1 MKNFLIPFFL
11 ILFFTTGCG
20 YKVIDRSKFGNFGIA
35 EMNTS
40 GETRINYKIKN
51 KLFFNAEKNNNN
63 LIILDLES
71 KKTRKIEEKNDKN
84 EITKYRIFIKVDVS
98 FRKITDT
105 ETSSFIV
112 RKNGIYN
119 VGNKYSQTLSNEKKL
134 TEILTNDVVDEIFD
148 ELSIKLNDI

>member
-51 KLFFNAEKNNNN
+51 KLFFNTEKNNKN

-71 KKTRKIEEKNDKN
+71 KKTKKIEEKNDKN
-84 EITKYRIFIKVDVS
+84 EITKYRLFINVDVR
-98 FRKITDT
+98 FKKITDT

-112 RKNGIYN
+112 KKTGIYN
-119 VGNKYSQTLSNEKKL
+119 VGNRYSQTLSNEKKL
-134 TEILTNDVVDEIFD
+134 TEILTNDIVDEIFD

>member
-11 ILFFTTGCG
+11 VLFFTTGCG

-51 KLFFNAEKNNNN
+51 KLFFNTEKNNKN

-71 KKTRKIEEKNDKN
+71 KKSKKIEEKNDKN
-84 EITKYRIFIKVDVS
+84 EITKYRLFIKVDVS
-98 FRKITDT
+98 FKKITDT

-112 RKNGIYN
+112 KKTGIYN
-119 VGNKYSQTLSNEKKL
+119 VGNRYSQTLSNEKKL

>member
-1 MKNFLIPFFL
+1 MKNFIILFFL

-20 YKVIDRSKFGNFGIA
+20 YKIIDRSKFGNFGIA

-51 KLFFNAEKNNNN
+51 KLFFNTDKNNNN

-71 KKTRKIEEKNDKN
+71 KKTKKIEEKNDKN
-84 EITKYRIFIKVDVS
+84 EITKYRLFIKVDVS
-98 FRKITDT
+98 FKKITDT

-112 RKNGIYN
+112 KKTGIYN
-119 VGNKYSQTLSNEKKL
+119 VGNRYSQTLSNEKKL

>member
-11 ILFFTTGCG
+11 VLFFTTGCG
-20 YKVIDRSKFGNFGIA
+20 YKIIDRSKFGNFGIA

-51 KLFFNAEKNNNN
+51 KLFFNTDKNNNN

-71 KKTRKIEEKNDKN
+71 KKTKKIEEKNDKN
-84 EITKYRIFIKVDVS
+84 EITKYRLFIRVDVS
-98 FRKITDT
+98 FKKITDT
-105 ETSSFIV
+105 EISSFIV
-112 RKNGIYN
+112 KKTGIYS
-119 VGNKYSQTLSNEKKL
+119 VGNRYSQTLSNEKKL

>member
-11 ILFFTTGCG
+11 VLFFTTGCG
-20 YKVIDRSKFGNFGIA
+20 YKVIDRSKFGNFGIV

-51 KLFFNAEKNNNN
+51 KLFFNTDKNNNN

-71 KKTRKIEEKNDKN
+71 KKTKKIEEKNDKN
-84 EITKYRIFIKVDVS
+84 EITKYRLFIKVDVS
-98 FRKITDT
+98 FKKITDT

-112 RKNGIYN
+112 KKTGIYN
-119 VGNKYSQTLSNEKKL
+119 VGNRYSQTLSNEKKL

>member
-11 ILFFTTGCG
+11 VLFFTTGCG

-51 KLFFNAEKNNNN
+51 KLFFNTDKNNNN

-71 KKTRKIEEKNDKN
+71 KKTKKIEEKNDKN
-84 EITKYRIFIKVDVS
+84 EITKYRLFIKVDVS
-98 FRKITDT
+98 FKKITDT
-105 ETSSFIV
+105 ETSSFIIK
-112 RKNGIYN
+112 KNGIYS
-119 VGNKYSQTLSNEKKL
+119 VGNRYSQTLNNEKKL

>member
-11 ILFFTTGCG
+11 VLFFTTGCG
-20 YKVIDRSKFGNFGIA
+20 YKIIDRSKFGNFGID

-51 KLFFNAEKNNNN
+51 KLFFNTDKNNNN

-71 KKTRKIEEKNDKN
+71 KKTKKIEEKNDKN
-84 EITKYRIFIKVDVS
+84 EITKYRLFIKVDVS
-98 FRKITDT
+98 FKKITDT

-112 RKNGIYN
+112 KKTGIYN
-119 VGNKYSQTLSNEKKL
+119 VGNRYSQTLSNEKKL

>member
-1 MKNFLIPFFL
+1 MKNFLLPFFL
-11 ILFFTTGCG
+11 VLFFTTGCG

-51 KLFFNAEKNNNN
+51 KLFFNTDKNNNN

-71 KKTRKIEEKNDKN
+71 KKTKKIEEKNDKN
-84 EITKYRIFIKVDVS
+84 EITKYRLFIKVDVS
-98 FRKITDT
+98 FKKITDT

-112 RKNGIYN
+112 KKTGIYN
-119 VGNKYSQTLSNEKKL
+119 VGNRYSQTLSNEKKL

>member
-11 ILFFTTGCG
+11 VLFFTTGCG
-20 YKVIDRSKFGNFGIA
+20 YKIIDRSKFGNFGIA

-51 KLFFNAEKNNNN
+51 KLFFNTEKNNNN

-71 KKTRKIEEKNDKN
+71 KKTKKIEEKNDKN
-84 EITKYRIFIKVDVS
+84 EITKYRLFIKVDVS
-98 FRKITDT
+98 FKKITDT

-112 RKNGIYN
+112 KKTGIYN
-119 VGNKYSQTLSNEKKL
+119 VGNRYSQTLSNEKKL

>member
-11 ILFFTTGCG
+11 VLFFTTGCG

-40 GETRINYKIKN
+40 GVTRINYKIKN
-51 KLFFNAEKNNNN
+51 KLFFNTDKNNNN

-71 KKTRKIEEKNDKN
+71 KKTKKIEEKNDKN
-84 EITKYRIFIKVDVS
+84 EITKYRLFIKVDVS
-98 FRKITDT
+98 FKKITDT

-112 RKNGIYN
+112 KKTGIYN
-119 VGNKYSQTLSNEKKL
+119 VGNRYSQTLSNEKKL

>member
-11 ILFFTTGCG
+11 VLFFTTGCG

-51 KLFFNAEKNNNN
+51 KLFFNTDKNNNN

-71 KKTRKIEEKNDKN
+71 KKTKKIEEKNDKN
-84 EITKYRIFIKVDVS
+84 EITKYRLFIKVDVS
-98 FRKITDT
+98 FKKITDT

-112 RKNGIYN
+112 KKTGIYS
-119 VGNKYSQTLSNEKKL
+119 VGNRYSQTLSNEKKL

>member
-11 ILFFTTGCG
+11 VLFFTTGCG

-71 KKTRKIEEKNDKN
+71 KKTKKIEEKNDKN
-84 EITKYRIFIKVDVS
+84 EITKYRLFIKVDVS
-98 FRKITDT
+98 FKKITDT

-112 RKNGIYN
+112 KKTGIYN
-119 VGNKYSQTLSNEKKL
+119 VGNRYSQTLSNEKKL

>member
-51 KLFFNAEKNNNN
+51 KLFFNTDKNNNN

-71 KKTRKIEEKNDKN
+71 KKTKKIEEKNDKN
-84 EITKYRIFIKVDVS
+84 EITKYRLFIRVDVS
-98 FRKITDT
+98 FKKITDT
-105 ETSSFIV
+105 EISSFIV
-112 RKNGIYN
+112 KKTGIYS
-119 VGNKYSQTLSNEKKL
+119 VGNRYSQTLSNEKKL

>member
-11 ILFFTTGCG
+11 VLFFTTGCG

-51 KLFFNAEKNNNN
+51 KLFFNTDKNNNN

-71 KKTRKIEEKNDKN
+71 KKTKKIEEKNDKN
-84 EITKYRIFIKVDVS
+84 EITKYRLFIKVDVS
-98 FRKITDT
+98 FKKITDT
-105 ETSSFIV
+105 KTSSFIV
-112 RKNGIYN
+112 KKTGIYN
-119 VGNKYSQTLSNEKKL
+119 VGNRYSQTLSNEKKL

>member
-11 ILFFTTGCG
+11 VLFFTTGCG

-51 KLFFNAEKNNNN
+51 KLFFNTEKNNKN
-63 LIILDLES
+63 LIMLDLES
-71 KKTRKIEEKNDKN
+71 KKTKKIEEKNDKN
-84 EITKYRIFIKVDVS
+84 EITKYRLFIKVDVS
-98 FRKITDT
+98 FKKITDT

-112 RKNGIYN
+112 KKTGIYN
-119 VGNKYSQTLSNEKKL
+119 VGNRYSQTLSNEKKL

>member
-11 ILFFTTGCG
+11 VLFFTTGCG

-51 KLFFNAEKNNNN
+51 KLFFNTDKNNNN

-71 KKTRKIEEKNDKN
+71 KKTKKIEEKNDRN
-84 EITKYRIFIKVDVS
+84 EITKYRLFIRVDVS
-98 FRKITDT
+98 FKKITDT
-105 ETSSFIV
+105 EISSFIV
-112 RKNGIYN
+112 KKTGIYN
-119 VGNKYSQTLSNEKKL
+119 VGNRYSQTLSNEKKL
-134 TEILTNDVVDEIFD
+134 TEILTNYVVDEIFD

>member
-51 KLFFNAEKNNNN
+51 KLFFNTEKNNKN

-71 KKTRKIEEKNDKN
+71 KKTKKIEEKNDKN
-84 EITKYRIFIKVDVS
+84 EITKYRLFIKVDVS
-98 FRKITDT
+98 FKKITDT

-112 RKNGIYN
+112 KKTGIYN
-119 VGNKYSQTLSNEKKL
+119 VGNRYSQTLSNEKKL

>member
-11 ILFFTTGCG
+11 VLFFTTGCG

-40 GETRINYKIKN
+40 GVTRINYKIKN
-51 KLFFNAEKNNNN
+51 KLFFNTDKNNNN

-71 KKTRKIEEKNDKN
+71 KKTKKIEEKNDKN
-84 EITKYRIFIKVDVS
+84 EITKYRLFIKVDVS
-98 FRKITDT
+98 FKKITDT

-112 RKNGIYN
+112 KKTGIYN
-119 VGNKYSQTLSNEKKL
+119 VGNRYSQTLNNEKKL

>member
-11 ILFFTTGCG
+11 VLFFTTGCG

-51 KLFFNAEKNNNN
+51 KLFFNTDKNNNN

-71 KKTRKIEEKNDKN
+71 KKTKKIEEKNKKN
-84 EITKYRIFIKVDVS
+84 EITKYRLFIKVDVS
-98 FRKITDT
+98 FKKITDT

-112 RKNGIYN
+112 KKTGIYN
-119 VGNKYSQTLSNEKKL
+119 VGNRYSQTLSNEKKL

>member
-11 ILFFTTGCG
+11 VLFFTTGCG

-51 KLFFNAEKNNNN
+51 KLFFNTDKNNNN

-71 KKTRKIEEKNDKN
+71 KKTKKIEEKNDKN
-84 EITKYRIFIKVDVS
+84 EITKYRLFIKVDVS
-98 FRKITDT
+98 LKKITDT

-112 RKNGIYN
+112 KKTGIYN
-119 VGNKYSQTLSNEKKL
+119 VGNRYS
-134 TEILTNDVVDEIFD
+134 
-148 ELSIKLNDI
+148 

>member
-11 ILFFTTGCG
+11 VLFFTTGCG

-51 KLFFNAEKNNNN
+51 KLFFNTEKNNKN

-71 KKTRKIEEKNDKN
+71 KKTKKIEEKNDKN
-84 EITKYRIFIKVDVS
+84 EITKYRLFINVDVR
-98 FRKITDT
+98 FKKITDT

-112 RKNGIYN
+112 KKTGIYN
-119 VGNKYSQTLSNEKKL
+119 VGNRYSQTLNNEKKL

>member
-11 ILFFTTGCG
+11 VLFFTTGCG

-51 KLFFNAEKNNNN
+51 KLFFNTDKNNNN

-71 KKTRKIEEKNDKN
+71 KKTKKIEEKNDKN
-84 EITKYRIFIKVDVS
+84 EITKYRLFISVDVS
-98 FRKITDT
+98 FKKITDT

-112 RKNGIYN
+112 KKTGIYN
-119 VGNKYSQTLSNEKKL
+119 VGNRYSQTLSNEKKL

>member
-11 ILFFTTGCG
+11 VLFFTTGCG

-51 KLFFNAEKNNNN
+51 KLFFNTDKNNNN

-71 KKTRKIEEKNDKN
+71 KKTKKIEEKNDRN
-84 EITKYRIFIKVDVS
+84 EITKYRLFIKVDVS
-98 FRKITDT
+98 FKKITDT

-112 RKNGIYN
+112 KKTGIYN
-119 VGNKYSQTLSNEKKL
+119 VGNRYSQTLSNEKKL

>member
-11 ILFFTTGCG
+11 VLFFTTGCG
-20 YKVIDRSKFGNFGIA
+20 YKIIDRSKFGNFGIA

-51 KLFFNAEKNNNN
+51 KLFFNTDKNNNN

-71 KKTRKIEEKNDKN
+71 KKTKKIEEKNDKN
-84 EITKYRIFIKVDVS
+84 EITKYRLFIKVDVS
-98 FRKITDT
+98 FKKITDT

-112 RKNGIYN
+112 KKTGIYN
-119 VGNKYSQTLSNEKKL
+119 VGNRYSQTLSNEKNL
-134 TEILTNDVVDEIFD
+134 QRF
-148 ELSIKLNDI
+148 

>member
-11 ILFFTTGCG
+11 VLFFTTGCG

-51 KLFFNAEKNNNN
+51 KLFFNTEKNNKN

-71 KKTRKIEEKNDKN
+71 KKTKKIEEKNDKN
-84 EITKYRIFIKVDVS
+84 EITKYRLFIKVDVS
-98 FRKITDT
+98 FKKITDT

-112 RKNGIYN
+112 KKTGIYN
-119 VGNKYSQTLSNEKKL
+119 VGNRYSQTLSNEKKL

>member
-11 ILFFTTGCG
+11 VLFFTTGCG

-51 KLFFNAEKNNNN
+51 KLFFNTDKNNNN

-71 KKTRKIEEKNDKN
+71 KKTKK
-84 EITKYRIFIKVDVS
+84 T
-98 FRKITDT
+98 
-105 ETSSFIV
+105 
-112 RKNGIYN
+112 GIYN
-119 VGNKYSQTLSNEKKL
+119 VSNRYSQTLSNEKKL

>member
-11 ILFFTTGCG
+11 VLFFTTGCG
-20 YKVIDRSKFGNFGIA
+20 YKIIDRSKFGNFGIA

-51 KLFFNAEKNNNN
+51 KLFFNTDKNNNN

-71 KKTRKIEEKNDKN
+71 KKTKKIEEKNDKN
-84 EITKYRIFIKVDVS
+84 EITKYRLFIKVDVS
-98 FRKITDT
+98 FKKITDT

-112 RKNGIYN
+112 KKTGIYN
-119 VGNKYSQTLSNEKKL
+119 VGNRYSQTLSNEKKL

>member
-11 ILFFTTGCG
+11 VLFFTTGCC

-51 KLFFNAEKNNNN
+51 KLFFNTEKNNNN

-71 KKTRKIEEKNDKN
+71 KKTKKIEEKNDKN
-84 EITKYRIFIKVDVS
+84 EITKYRLFIKVDVS
-98 FRKITDT
+98 FKKITDT

-112 RKNGIYN
+112 KKTGIYN
-119 VGNKYSQTLSNEKKL
+119 VSNRYSQTLSNEKKL

>member
-11 ILFFTTGCG
+11 VLFFTTGCG

-51 KLFFNAEKNNNN
+51 KLFFNTDKNNNN

-71 KKTRKIEEKNDKN
+71 KKTKKIEEKNDKN
-84 EITKYRIFIKVDVS
+84 EITKYRLFIKVDVS
-98 FRKITDT
+98 FKKITDT

-112 RKNGIYN
+112 KKTGIYN
-119 VGNKYSQTLSNEKKL
+119 VGNRYSQTLNNEKKL

>member
-11 ILFFTTGCG
+11 VLFFTTGCG

-51 KLFFNAEKNNNN
+51 KLFFNTEKNNNN

-71 KKTRKIEEKNDKN
+71 KKTKKIEEKNDKN
-84 EITKYRIFIKVDVS
+84 EITKYRLFIKVNVS
-98 FRKITDT
+98 FKKITDT

-112 RKNGIYN
+112 KKTGIYN
-119 VGNKYSQTLSNEKKL
+119 VGNRYSQTLNNEKKL

>member
-11 ILFFTTGCG
+11 VLFFTTGCG

-40 GETRINYKIKN
+40 GVTRINYKIKN
-51 KLFFNAEKNNNN
+51 KLFFNTDKNNNN

-71 KKTRKIEEKNDKN
+71 KKTKKIEEKNDKN
-84 EITKYRIFIKVDVS
+84 EITKYRLFIRVDVS
-98 FRKITDT
+98 FKKITDT
-105 ETSSFIV
+105 EISSFIV
-112 RKNGIYN
+112 KKTGIYN
-119 VGNKYSQTLSNEKKL
+119 VGNRYSQTLSNEKKL

>member
-11 ILFFTTGCG
+11 VLFFTTGCG

-51 KLFFNAEKNNNN
+51 KLFFNTDKNNNN

-71 KKTRKIEEKNDKN
+71 KKTKKIEEKNDKN
-84 EITKYRIFIKVDVS
+84 EITKYRLFIKVDVS
-98 FRKITDT
+98 FKKISDT
-105 ETSSFIV
+105 ETLSFIV
-112 RKNGIYN
+112 KKTGIYN
-119 VGNKYSQTLSNEKKL
+119 VGNRYSQTLSNEKKL

>member
-11 ILFFTTGCG
+11 VLFFTTGCG

-51 KLFFNAEKNNNN
+51 KLFFNTDKNNNN

-71 KKTRKIEEKNDKN
+71 KKTKKIEEKNDKN
-84 EITKYRIFIKVDVS
+84 EITKYRLFIKVDVS
-98 FRKITDT
+98 FKKITDT
-105 ETSSFIV
+105 EISSFIV
-112 RKNGIYN
+112 KKTGIYS
-119 VGNKYSQTLSNEKKL
+119 VGNRYSQTLSNEKKL

>member
-1 MKNFLIPFFL
+1 MKYFLILFFL
-11 ILFFTTGCG
+11 VLFFTTGCG

-51 KLFFNAEKNNNN
+51 KLFFNTDKNNNN

-71 KKTRKIEEKNDKN
+71 KKTKKIEEKNDKN
-84 EITKYRIFIKVDVS
+84 EITKYRLFISVDVS
-98 FRKITDT
+98 FKKITDT
-105 ETSSFIV
+105 EISSFIV
-112 RKNGIYN
+112 KKTGIYN
-119 VGNKYSQTLSNEKKL
+119 VGNRYSQTLSNEKKL

>member
-11 ILFFTTGCG
+11 VLFFTTGCG

-51 KLFFNAEKNNNN
+51 KLFFNTEKNNKN

-71 KKTRKIEEKNDKN
+71 KKTKKIEEKNDKN
-84 EITKYRIFIKVDVS
+84 EITKYRLFIRVDVS
-98 FRKITDT
+98 FKKITDT
-105 ETSSFIV
+105 EISSFIV
-112 RKNGIYN
+112 KKTGIYN
-119 VGNKYSQTLSNEKKL
+119 VGNRYSQTLSNEKKL

>member
-11 ILFFTTGCG
+11 VLFLTTSCG

-51 KLFFNAEKNNNN
+51 KLFFNTEKNNNN

-71 KKTRKIEEKNDKN
+71 KKTKKIEEKNDRN
-84 EITKYRIFIKVDVS
+84 EITKYRLFIKVDVS
-98 FRKITDT
+98 FKKITDT
-105 ETSSFIV
+105 ETSSFIIK
-112 RKNGIYN
+112 KNGIYS
-119 VGNKYSQTLSNEKKL
+119 VGNRYSQTLNNEKKL

>member
-11 ILFFTTGCG
+11 VLFFTTGCG

-51 KLFFNAEKNNNN
+51 KLFFNTEKNNNN

-71 KKTRKIEEKNDKN
+71 KKTKKIEEKNDKN
-84 EITKYRIFIKVDVS
+84 EITKYRLFIKVDVS
-98 FRKITDT
+98 FKKITDT

-112 RKNGIYN
+112 KKTGIYN
-119 VGNKYSQTLSNEKKL
+119 VSNRYSQTLSNEKKL

>member
-11 ILFFTTGCG
+11 VLFFTTGCG

-51 KLFFNAEKNNNN
+51 KLFFNTDKNNNN

-71 KKTRKIEEKNDKN
+71 KKTKKIEEKNDKN
-84 EITKYRIFIKVDVS
+84 EITKYRLFIKVNVS
-98 FRKITDT
+98 FKKITDT

-112 RKNGIYN
+112 KKTGIYN
-119 VGNKYSQTLSNEKKL
+119 VGNRYSQTLSNEKKL